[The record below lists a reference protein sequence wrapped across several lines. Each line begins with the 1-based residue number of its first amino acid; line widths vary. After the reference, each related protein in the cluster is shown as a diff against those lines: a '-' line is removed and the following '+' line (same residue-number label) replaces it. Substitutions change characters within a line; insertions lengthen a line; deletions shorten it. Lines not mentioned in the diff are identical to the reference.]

1 MTGGFLIECLILP
14 GEFTIIPQDMFQFD
28 RGFALLLFPS
38 EFPQVWRGEEAE
50 HGDIECSP
58 VLVLVTTAVPVG
70 CFQYCGNWTVQ

>member
-50 HGDIECSP
+50 HCDIEC
-58 VLVLVTTAVPVG
+58 
-70 CFQYCGNWTVQ
+70 